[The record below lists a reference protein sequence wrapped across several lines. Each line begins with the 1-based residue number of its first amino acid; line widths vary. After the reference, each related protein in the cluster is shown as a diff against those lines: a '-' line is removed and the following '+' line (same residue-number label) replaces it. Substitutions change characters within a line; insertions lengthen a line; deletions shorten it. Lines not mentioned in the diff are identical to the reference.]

1 MGHGVP
7 DRLERRLGLADAVVI
22 GLGSMLGAGVFA
34 AVGPAA
40 GAAGSWLLAG
50 LVLAGLVAY
59 ANASSSAAL
68 AAVYPESGGA
78 YVYGRRRLGP
88 FWGFL
93 AGWAFVAGKL
103 ASCAAM
109 ALTFGSYVAPGL
121 ARPVALGGLAAVT
134 VANYLGVART
144 AAATRVVVAVVLA
157 ALAAAVA
164 GMLLGGRA
172 DLGNL
177 TSAGAWPGGHGVLQA
192 AGLLFF
198 AFAGYA
204 RVATLGE
211 EVADPA
217 RTIPRAVPLAPGI
230 VLVVYAVVAAAA
242 LLAVGPAALAAS
254 AAPLAD
260 AVAAGRLA
268 GLEPVVRVGAAV
280 ASLGVLLSLQAGG
293 LLFFAFAGYARVAT
307 LGEEVVDPARTIPRA
322 VRLALGIVLAIYA
335 VVCAAALLAV
345 GPAALAAAA
354 APLADAVAAGRLAG
368 LEPVVRVGAAV
379 ASLGV
384 LLSLQA
390 GLSRTGFAMA
400 SNRDLPGVLAA
411 VHPRYRVPHRAELA
425 VAGLVAVALVA
436 VDLRGAIGFSS
447 TLVLVYYAVANAA
460 AWTLGPAGGRW
471 PRWRA
476 GAGLA
481 GCLLL
486 AASLPVTSVL
496 AGAAVLGLGS
506 AVWAVRPARDQP
518 L

>member
-1 MGHGVP
+1 MRGNLPGGDSGP
-7 DRLERRLGLADAVVI
+7 DRLARRLGVADAVVI

-40 GAAGSWLLAG
+40 GAAGSWLLVG
-50 LVLAGLVAY
+50 LTLAGAVAY

-68 AAVYPESGGA
+68 AAVYPESGGT
-78 YVYGRRRLGP
+78 YVYGRRRLGA

-93 AGWAFVAGKL
+93 AGWAFLAGKL

-109 ALTFGSYVAPGL
+109 ALTLGGYVAPGM
-121 ARPVALGGLAAVT
+121 ARPVALAGLAAVT
-134 VANYLGVART
+134 VANYLGVDRT
-144 AAATRVVVAVVLA
+144 VAATRVVVGVVLA

-164 GMLLGGRA
+164 GMLLGGQA
-172 DLGNL
+172 DPANL
-177 TSAGAWPGGHGVLQA
+177 TGPGPGAGAYGVLQA

-217 RTIPRAVPLAPGI
+217 RTIPRAVPLA
-230 VLVVYAVVAAAA
+230 
-242 LLAVGPAALAAS
+242 
-254 AAPLAD
+254 
-260 AVAAGRLA
+260 
-268 GLEPVVRVGAAV
+268 
-280 ASLGVLLSLQAGG
+280 
-293 LLFFAFAGYARVAT
+293 
-307 LGEEVVDPARTIPRA
+307 
-322 VRLALGIVLAIYA
+322 LGIVLAVYA
-335 VVCAAALLAV
+335 VVCAAALLAA
-345 GPAALAAAA
+345 GPAALASSP
-354 APLADAVAAGRLAG
+354 APLADAVGAGRLAG

-400 SNRDLPGVLAA
+400 ANHDLPAALAA

-425 VAGLVAVALVA
+425 VAALVALAVLA

-447 TLVLVYYAVANAA
+447 TLVLVYYAVTNAA
-460 AWTLGPAGGRW
+460 AWNLESSEQRQRRR

-481 GCLLL
+481 GCLVL
-486 AASLPVTSVL
+486 AVSLPAASVL
-496 AGAAVLGLGS
+496 AGAAVLGVGA
-506 AVWAVRPARDQP
+506 AVWAVLAGSRRGSGGSGTLPP
-518 L
+518 G

>member
-1 MGHGVP
+1 MRGNLPGSGPGP
-7 DRLERRLGLADAVVI
+7 DRLDRRLGLTDAVVV
-22 GLGSMLGAGVFA
+22 GLGAMLGAGVFA

-40 GAAGSWLLAG
+40 GAAGSWLLVG
-50 LVLAGLVAY
+50 LVLAGMVAY
-59 ANASSSAAL
+59 ANATSSAAL
-68 AAVYPESGGA
+68 AAVHPESGGA
-78 YVYGRRRLGP
+78 YAFGRRRLGP
-88 FWGFL
+88 FWGFM
-93 AGWAFVAGKL
+93 AGWAFLAGKL

-109 ALTFGSYVAPGL
+109 ALTLGGYLAPGL
-121 ARPVALGGLAAVT
+121 ARPVALGGLVAVT
-134 VANYLGVART
+134 VANYLGVAKT

-157 ALAAAVA
+157 TLAAAVA
-164 GMLLGGRA
+164 GMLLGGQA
-172 DLGNL
+172 DPANL
-177 TSAGAWPGGHGVLQA
+177 AGSGAGPGVYGVLQA

-217 RTIPRAVPLAPGI
+217 RIIPRAVPLALGI
-230 VLVVYAVVAAAA
+230 A
-242 LLAVGPAALAAS
+242 LAV
-254 AAPLAD
+254 
-260 AVAAGRLA
+260 
-268 GLEPVVRVGAAV
+268 
-280 ASLGVLLSLQAGG
+280 
-293 LLFFAFAGYARVAT
+293 
-307 LGEEVVDPARTIPRA
+307 
-322 VRLALGIVLAIYA
+322 YA

-354 APLADAVAAGRLAG
+354 APLADAVAAGDLAG
-368 LEPVVRVGAAV
+368 LEPVVRLGAAV

-400 SNRDLPGVLAA
+400 ANRDLPGALAA

-425 VAGLVAVALVA
+425 VAGLVAVAVLA

-460 AWTLGPAGGRW
+460 AWTLGPAERRW
-471 PRWRA
+471 PRWLA

-486 AASLPVTSVL
+486 AASLPASSVL
-496 AGAAVLGLGS
+496 AGAAVLGVGT
-506 AVWAVRPARDQP
+506 AVWVVRRSRRQP
-518 L
+518 S

>member
-1 MGHGVP
+1 MGGFGMG
-7 DRLERRLGLADAVVI
+7 DRLERRLGLSDAVVI
-22 GLGSMLGAGVFA
+22 GLGAMLGAGVFA

-40 GAAGSWLLAG
+40 GAAGSWLLVG
-50 LVLAGLVAY
+50 LGLAGVVAY

-93 AGWAFVAGKL
+93 AGWAFLAGKL

-109 ALTFGSYVAPGL
+109 ALTLGGYVAPGL

-164 GMLLGGRA
+164 GMLFGGQA

-177 TSAGAWPGGHGVLQA
+177 RSPGSGPGWYGVLQA
-192 AGLLFF
+192 GGLLFF

-217 RTIPRAVPLAPGI
+217 RTIPRAVRLALGI
-230 VLVVYAVVAAAA
+230 VLAVYAVVCAAA

-280 ASLGVLLSLQAGG
+280 ASLGVLLSLQAG
-293 LLFFAFAGYARVAT
+293 
-307 LGEEVVDPARTIPRA
+307 
-322 VRLALGIVLAIYA
+322 
-335 VVCAAALLAV
+335 
-345 GPAALAAAA
+345 
-354 APLADAVAAGRLAG
+354 
-368 LEPVVRVGAAV
+368 
-379 ASLGV
+379 
-384 LLSLQA
+384 
-390 GLSRTGFAMA
+390 LSRTGFAMA
-400 SNRDLPGVLAA
+400 ANHDLPGVLAA

-425 VAGLVAVALVA
+425 VAGLVAVAVLT

-460 AWTLGPAGGRW
+460 AWTLGQGRRRW

-486 AASLPVTSVL
+486 AASLPAKSVL
-496 AGAAVLGLGS
+496 AGVAVLGAG
-506 AVWAVRPARDQP
+506 AAAWAVRAARPSRDQP

>member
-1 MGHGVP
+1 MRGNLPGGGSGP
-7 DRLERRLGLADAVVI
+7 DRLERRLGVADAVVI

-50 LVLAGLVAY
+50 LALAGAVAY

-68 AAVYPESGGA
+68 AAVYPESGGT

-93 AGWAFVAGKL
+93 AGWAFLAGKL

-109 ALTFGSYVAPGL
+109 ALTLGSYVAPGM
-121 ARPVALGGLAAVT
+121 ARPVALAGLAAVT
-134 VANYLGVART
+134 VANYLGVDRT
-144 AAATRVVVAVVLA
+144 VAATRVVVGVVLA

-164 GMLLGGRA
+164 GMLLGGQG
-172 DLGNL
+172 DLANL
-177 TSAGAWPGGHGVLQA
+177 TTRAGGGAGAYGVLQA

-217 RTIPRAVPLAPGI
+217 RTIPRAVPLA
-230 VLVVYAVVAAAA
+230 
-242 LLAVGPAALAAS
+242 
-254 AAPLAD
+254 
-260 AVAAGRLA
+260 
-268 GLEPVVRVGAAV
+268 
-280 ASLGVLLSLQAGG
+280 
-293 LLFFAFAGYARVAT
+293 
-307 LGEEVVDPARTIPRA
+307 
-322 VRLALGIVLAIYA
+322 LGIVLAVYT
-335 VVCAAALLAV
+335 VVCAAALLAA
-345 GPAALAAAA
+345 GPAALATSP
-354 APLADAVAAGRLAG
+354 APLAEAVGAGGLAG

-400 SNRDLPGVLAA
+400 ANHDLPTALAA

-425 VAGLVAVALVA
+425 VAALVALALLA

-447 TLVLVYYAVANAA
+447 TLVLVYYAVTNAA
-460 AWTLGPAGGRW
+460 AWTLESSERRW
-471 PRWRA
+471 RRWRA

-481 GCLLL
+481 GCLVL
-486 AASLPVTSVL
+486 AVSLPAASVL
-496 AGAAVLGLGS
+496 AGAVVLGVGA
-506 AVWAVRPARDQP
+506 AVWAVLAGSRRGSGGSGALPP
-518 L
+518 G

>member
-1 MGHGVP
+1 VG
-7 DRLERRLGLADAVVI
+7 DAVVV

-50 LVLAGLVAY
+50 LGLAGAVAY

-68 AAVYPESGGA
+68 AALYPESGGT

-88 FWGFL
+88 FWGFI
-93 AGWAFVAGKL
+93 AGWAFLAGKL

-109 ALTFGSYVAPGL
+109 ALTLGSYVAPGL
-121 ARPVALGGLAAVT
+121 ARPVALAGLAAVT
-134 VANYLGVART
+134 VANYLGVGKT
-144 AAATRVVVAVVLA
+144 LAATRVVVVVVLA

-164 GMLLGGRA
+164 GMLLGGQA
-172 DLGNL
+172 ELANL
-177 TSAGAWPGGHGVLQA
+177 TGPGPVAGAYGVLQA

-217 RTIPRAVPLAPGI
+217 RTIPRAVPLALGT
-230 VLVVYAVVAAAA
+230 VLGVYAVVCGSA
-242 LLAVGPAALAAS
+242 LLAAGPAALAAS
-254 AAPLAD
+254 AAPLAE
-260 AVAAGRLA
+260 AVGAGRLA
-268 GLEPVVRVGAAV
+268 VLEPA
-280 ASLGVLLSLQAGG
+280 
-293 LLFFAFAGYARVAT
+293 
-307 LGEEVVDPARTIPRA
+307 
-322 VRLALGIVLAIYA
+322 
-335 VVCAAALLAV
+335 
-345 GPAALAAAA
+345 
-354 APLADAVAAGRLAG
+354 
-368 LEPVVRVGAAV
+368 VRVGAAV

-400 SNRDLPGVLAA
+400 ANHDLPSALAA

-425 VAGLVAVALVA
+425 VAALVA
-436 VDLRGAIGFSS
+436 LALLTVDLRGAIGFSS
-447 TLVLVYYAVANAA
+447 TLVLVYYALTNAA
-460 AWTLGPAGGRW
+460 AWALGPGERRW

-481 GCLLL
+481 GCLVL
-486 AASLPVTSVL
+486 AASLPASSVL
-496 AGAAVLGLGS
+496 AGAAVL
-506 AVWAVRPARDQP
+506 AVGAAIWAARRSRRQP
-518 L
+518 S

>member
-1 MGHGVP
+1 MRGNPPGSGPGP
-7 DRLERRLGLADAVVI
+7 DRLDRRLGLADAVVI

-40 GAAGSWLLAG
+40 GAAGSWLLVG
-50 LVLAGLVAY
+50 LVLAGMVAY
-59 ANASSSAAL
+59 ANATSSAAL
-68 AAVYPESGGA
+68 AAVHPESGGA
-78 YVYGRRRLGP
+78 YAYGRRRLGP
-88 FWGFL
+88 FWGFM
-93 AGWAFVAGKL
+93 AGWAFLAGKL

-109 ALTFGSYVAPGL
+109 ALTLGGYLAPGL
-121 ARPVALGGLAAVT
+121 ARPVALGGLVAVT
-134 VANYLGVART
+134 VANYLGVAKT

-157 ALAAAVA
+157 SLAAAVA
-164 GMLLGGRA
+164 GMLLGGQA
-172 DLGNL
+172 DPANL
-177 TSAGAWPGGHGVLQA
+177 AGPGPGVYGVLQA

-217 RTIPRAVPLAPGI
+217 RTIPRAVPLA
-230 VLVVYAVVAAAA
+230 
-242 LLAVGPAALAAS
+242 
-254 AAPLAD
+254 
-260 AVAAGRLA
+260 
-268 GLEPVVRVGAAV
+268 
-280 ASLGVLLSLQAGG
+280 
-293 LLFFAFAGYARVAT
+293 
-307 LGEEVVDPARTIPRA
+307 
-322 VRLALGIVLAIYA
+322 LGIVLAVYA

-345 GPAALAAAA
+345 GPAALATAA

-368 LEPVVRVGAAV
+368 LEPVVRLGAAV

-400 SNRDLPGVLAA
+400 ANRDLPVALAA

-425 VAGLVAVALVA
+425 VAGLVAVAVLA

-460 AWTLGPAGGRW
+460 AWTLGPAERRW
-471 PRWRA
+471 PRWLA

-486 AASLPVTSVL
+486 AASLPVSSVL
-496 AGAAVLGLGS
+496 AGAAVLGVGA
-506 AVWAVRPARDQP
+506 AVWVVRRSLRQP
-518 L
+518 S

>member
-1 MGHGVP
+1 MRGNLPGGGSGP
-7 DRLERRLGLADAVVI
+7 DRLERRLGVADAVVI

-50 LVLAGLVAY
+50 LALAGAVAY

-68 AAVYPESGGA
+68 AAVYPESGGT

-93 AGWAFVAGKL
+93 AGWAFLAGKL

-109 ALTFGSYVAPGL
+109 ALTLGSYVAPGM
-121 ARPVALGGLAAVT
+121 ARPVALAGLAAVT
-134 VANYLGVART
+134 VANYLGVDRT
-144 AAATRVVVAVVLA
+144 VAATRVVVGVVLA

-164 GMLLGGRA
+164 GMLLGGQA
-172 DLGNL
+172 DLANL
-177 TSAGAWPGGHGVLQA
+177 TTRAGGGAGAYGVLQA

-217 RTIPRAVPLAPGI
+217 RTIPRAVPLA
-230 VLVVYAVVAAAA
+230 
-242 LLAVGPAALAAS
+242 
-254 AAPLAD
+254 
-260 AVAAGRLA
+260 
-268 GLEPVVRVGAAV
+268 
-280 ASLGVLLSLQAGG
+280 
-293 LLFFAFAGYARVAT
+293 
-307 LGEEVVDPARTIPRA
+307 
-322 VRLALGIVLAIYA
+322 LGIVLAVYA
-335 VVCAAALLAV
+335 VVCAAALLAA
-345 GPAALAAAA
+345 GPAALATSP
-354 APLADAVAAGRLAG
+354 APLAEAVGAGGLAG
-368 LEPVVRVGAAV
+368 LEPVVRAGAAV

-400 SNRDLPGVLAA
+400 ANHDLPAALAA

-425 VAGLVAVALVA
+425 VAALVALALLA

-447 TLVLVYYAVANAA
+447 TLVLVYYAVTNAA
-460 AWTLGPAGGRW
+460 AWTLESSEQRQRRR

-481 GCLLL
+481 GCLVL
-486 AASLPVTSVL
+486 AASLPAASVL
-496 AGAAVLGLGS
+496 AGAVVLGVGA
-506 AVWAVRPARDQP
+506 AVWAVLAGSRRGSGGSGALPP
-518 L
+518 G

>member
-1 MGHGVP
+1 VWDARMGWGRRAGMGGFGMG
-7 DRLERRLGLADAVVI
+7 DRLERRLGLSDAVVI
-22 GLGSMLGAGVFA
+22 GLGAMLGAGVFA

-40 GAAGSWLLAG
+40 GAAGSWLLVG
-50 LVLAGLVAY
+50 LGLAGMVAY
-59 ANASSSAAL
+59 ANATSSAAL

-93 AGWAFVAGKL
+93 AGWAFLAGKL

-109 ALTFGSYVAPGL
+109 ALTLGGYVAPEL
-121 ARPVALGGLAAVT
+121 ARPVALGGLGAVT

-144 AAATRVVVAVVLA
+144 AAATRVAVAVVLA

-164 GMLLGGRA
+164 GMLFGGRA

-177 TSAGAWPGGHGVLQA
+177 GSPGSGPGWYGVLQA
-192 AGLLFF
+192 GGLLFF

-217 RTIPRAVPLAPGI
+217 RTIPRAV
-230 VLVVYAVVAAAA
+230 
-242 LLAVGPAALAAS
+242 
-254 AAPLAD
+254 
-260 AVAAGRLA
+260 
-268 GLEPVVRVGAAV
+268 
-280 ASLGVLLSLQAGG
+280 
-293 LLFFAFAGYARVAT
+293 
-307 LGEEVVDPARTIPRA
+307 
-322 VRLALGIVLAIYA
+322 RLALGIVLAVYA

-345 GPAALAAAA
+345 GPAALAASG

-400 SNRDLPGVLAA
+400 ANHDLPGVLAA
-411 VHPRYRVPHRAELA
+411 VHPRYRVPHRAELT
-425 VAGLVAVALVA
+425 VAALVAAAVLA

-460 AWTLGPAGGRW
+460 AWTLGPGGRRW

-496 AGAAVLGLGS
+496 AGAAVLGVGTIL
-506 AVWAVRPARDQP
+506 WAVRPARDQP

>member
-1 MGHGVP
+1 MGGFGMG
-7 DRLERRLGLADAVVI
+7 DRLERRLGLSDAVVI
-22 GLGSMLGAGVFA
+22 GLGAMLGAGVFA

-40 GAAGSWLLAG
+40 GAAGSWLLVG
-50 LVLAGLVAY
+50 LGLAGVVAY

-93 AGWAFVAGKL
+93 AGWAFLAGKL

-109 ALTFGSYVAPGL
+109 ALTLGGYVAPGL

-164 GMLLGGRA
+164 GMLFGGQA

-177 TSAGAWPGGHGVLQA
+177 RSPGSGPGWYGVLQA
-192 AGLLFF
+192 GGLLFF

-217 RTIPRAVPLAPGI
+217 RTIPRAVRLALGI
-230 VLVVYAVVAAAA
+230 VLAVYALVCAAA

-280 ASLGVLLSLQAGG
+280 ASLGVLLSLQAG
-293 LLFFAFAGYARVAT
+293 
-307 LGEEVVDPARTIPRA
+307 
-322 VRLALGIVLAIYA
+322 
-335 VVCAAALLAV
+335 
-345 GPAALAAAA
+345 
-354 APLADAVAAGRLAG
+354 
-368 LEPVVRVGAAV
+368 
-379 ASLGV
+379 
-384 LLSLQA
+384 
-390 GLSRTGFAMA
+390 LSRTGFAMA
-400 SNRDLPGVLAA
+400 ANHDLPGVLAA

-425 VAGLVAVALVA
+425 VAGLVAVAVLT

-460 AWTLGPAGGRW
+460 AWTLGQGRRRW

-496 AGAAVLGLGS
+496 AGVAVLGMGTIL
-506 AVWAVRPARDQP
+506 WTVRPARDQP

>member
-1 MGHGVP
+1 VPHGAGWVMSGSEP
-7 DRLERRLGLADAVVI
+7 GPERLARRLGLADAVVI
-22 GLGSMLGAGVFA
+22 GLGAMLGAGVFS

-40 GAAGSWLLAG
+40 GAAGSWLLGALVVAG
-50 LVLAGLVAY
+50 GVAY
-59 ANASSSAAL
+59 ANATSSAAL

-109 ALTFGSYVAPGL
+109 ALTLGSYVAPGL
-121 ARPVALGGLAAVT
+121 ARPVALAGLAAVT
-134 VANYLGVART
+134 AANYLGVAKT
-144 AAATRVVVAVVLA
+144 AAATRVLVAVVLA

-164 GMLLGGRA
+164 GMLFGGRA
-172 DLGNL
+172 DPGNL
-177 TSAGAWPGGHGVLQA
+177 AGPGPGQGLLGVLQA

-217 RTIPRAVPLAPGI
+217 HTIPRAVPLALGI
-230 VLVVYAVVAAAA
+230 VLAVYAVVGASA
-242 LLAVGPAALAAS
+242 LLAVGPAALARA
-254 AAPLAD
+254 AAPLAE
-260 AVAAGRLA
+260 AVGAGRLA
-268 GLEPVVRVGAAV
+268 GLEPMVRA
-280 ASLGVLLSLQAGG
+280 
-293 LLFFAFAGYARVAT
+293 
-307 LGEEVVDPARTIPRA
+307 
-322 VRLALGIVLAIYA
+322 
-335 VVCAAALLAV
+335 
-345 GPAALAAAA
+345 
-354 APLADAVAAGRLAG
+354 
-368 LEPVVRVGAAV
+368 GAAV

-400 SNRDLPGVLAA
+400 ANGDLPGFLAA

-425 VAGLVAVALVA
+425 VAALAAAAVLA

-447 TLVLVYYAVANAA
+447 ALVLVYYTVANAA
-460 AWTLGPAGGRW
+460 AWTLAPAQRRW
-471 PRWRA
+471 PRWLA
-476 GAGLA
+476 GTGVA
-481 GCLLL
+481 GCLAL
-486 AASLPVTSVL
+486 AASLPATSVL
-496 AGAAVLGLGS
+496 AGAAVLGAGAAAWVVRS
-506 AVWAVRPARDQP
+506 ARAQP

>member
-1 MGHGVP
+1 MWHARMGWGRRAGMGGFGMG
-7 DRLERRLGLADAVVI
+7 DRLERRLGLSDAVVI
-22 GLGSMLGAGVFA
+22 GLGAMLGAGVFA

-40 GAAGSWLLAG
+40 GAAGSWLLVG
-50 LVLAGLVAY
+50 LGLAGMVAY
-59 ANASSSAAL
+59 ANATSSAAL

-93 AGWAFVAGKL
+93 AGWAFLAGKL

-109 ALTFGSYVAPGL
+109 ALTLGGYVAPGL
-121 ARPVALGGLAAVT
+121 ARPVALGGLGAVT

-164 GMLLGGRA
+164 GMLFGGRA

-177 TSAGAWPGGHGVLQA
+177 GSPGSGPGWYGVLQA
-192 AGLLFF
+192 GGLLFF

-217 RTIPRAVPLAPGI
+217 RTIPRAV
-230 VLVVYAVVAAAA
+230 
-242 LLAVGPAALAAS
+242 
-254 AAPLAD
+254 
-260 AVAAGRLA
+260 
-268 GLEPVVRVGAAV
+268 
-280 ASLGVLLSLQAGG
+280 
-293 LLFFAFAGYARVAT
+293 
-307 LGEEVVDPARTIPRA
+307 
-322 VRLALGIVLAIYA
+322 RLALGIVLAVYA

-345 GPAALAAAA
+345 GPAALAASG

-390 GLSRTGFAMA
+390 GLSRTVFAMA
-400 SNRDLPGVLAA
+400 ASRDLPGALAA

-425 VAGLVAVALVA
+425 VAALVAAAVLA

-447 TLVLVYYAVANAA
+447 VLVLVYYTVANAA
-460 AWTLGPAGGRW
+460 AWTLAPAERRR
-471 PRWRA
+471 PRWLA
-476 GAGLA
+476 GAGVA
-481 GCLLL
+481 GCLVL

-496 AGAAVLGLGS
+496 AGAAVLGAGA
-506 AVWAVRPARDQP
+506 AVWAVRSARAQ
-518 L
+518 LS

>member
-1 MGHGVP
+1 MP

-50 LVLAGLVAY
+50 LVVAGLVAY

-121 ARPVALGGLAAVT
+121 ARPVALGGLAAVS

-164 GMLLGGRA
+164 GMLLGGQA
-172 DLGNL
+172 DPGNL
-177 TSAGAWPGGHGVLQA
+177 TATGAWPGGHGVLQA

-217 RTIPRAVPLAPGI
+217 RTIPRAVPLALGI
-230 VLVVYAVVAAAA
+230 VLAIYALAAGAA

-254 AAPLAD
+254 TAPLAD

-268 GLEPVVRVGAAV
+268 GLEPA
-280 ASLGVLLSLQAGG
+280 
-293 LLFFAFAGYARVAT
+293 
-307 LGEEVVDPARTIPRA
+307 
-322 VRLALGIVLAIYA
+322 
-335 VVCAAALLAV
+335 
-345 GPAALAAAA
+345 
-354 APLADAVAAGRLAG
+354 
-368 LEPVVRVGAAV
+368 VRVGAAV

-400 SNRDLPGVLAA
+400 ANHDLPAALAA

-425 VAGLVAVALVA
+425 VAGLVAVALLA

-447 TLVLVYYAVANAA
+447 TLVLVYYALANAA
-460 AWTLGPAGGRW
+460 AWTLGRAERRW
-471 PRWRA
+471 PRWLA
-476 GAGLA
+476 GIGLA

-486 AASLPVTSVL
+486 AVSLPAGSVL
-496 AGAAVLGLGS
+496 AGLGVLGVGV
-506 AVWAVRPARDQP
+506 AVWAIRRRTSGGSMLPP
-518 L
+518 E